1 MNASNRQNLITKVF
15 KVLKRHYQPV
25 KPPGERTVLEH
36 LLYACC
42 LENSSFEAA
51 DEAFA
56 RLQQSYFDWNEV
68 RVTTVTEL
76 AETLACLADPS
87 AAATRLKR
95 CLQSVFETHY
105 AFDLEALK
113 KQNLGHSVKDIE
125 SIIGTTPFVVAYVTQ
140 HGLGGH
146 AIPCSQGLLDAFEI
160 LEIISAAEAAKRR
173 VPGLER
179 AVAKAKGPEMASLV
193 HQLGVD
199 YFAAPFDSKV
209 RDLLAE
215 IDPKSRDRV
224 PARATKASGALT
236 ASATTE
242 KEAASEESAR
252 RKPAGEQDATAPQ
265 SVASASKAKPA
276 SALRKKKSSG
286 DKGADDQAQPATSA
300 TGHAAPSTSSES
312 ETKKSSSKQLSR
324 KKPR

>member
-1 MNASNRQNLITKVF
+1 MTASNRQTLITKVF

-25 KPPGERTVLEH
+25 KPPVERSVLEH

-42 LENSSFEAA
+42 LENSPFEAA

-56 RLQQSYFDWNEV
+56 RLQQNYFDWNEV

-113 KQNLGHSVKDIE
+113 KQKLGKSSEDIE
-125 SIIGTTPFVVAYVTQ
+125 RINGTTPFVVAYVTQ
-140 HGLGGH
+140 HALGGH
-146 AIPCSQGLLDAFEI
+146 AIPSSQGLLDAFEI
-160 LEIISAAEAAKRR
+160 LEIISPAEAAKRR
-173 VPGLER
+173 IPGLER

-199 YFAAPFDSKV
+199 FFAAPFDAKV
-209 RDLLAE
+209 RDVLAE

-224 PARATKASGALT
+224 PARMAKATE
-236 ASATTE
+236 ASAAS
-242 KEAASEESAR
+242 AA
-252 RKPAGEQDATAPQ
+252 AGEQDGAKEPAEPKSGAEQDDSASLPATT
-265 SVASASKAKPA
+265 ASKAKPA
-276 SALRKKKSSG
+276 TASRKKKG
-286 DKGADDQAQPATSA
+286 AAEKGAVGEAPSATSD
-300 TGHAAPSTSSES
+300 TEQEAASMSPEG

>member
-15 KVLKRHYQPV
+15 KVLKRHYEPV
-25 KPPGERTVLEH
+25 KPPVERTVLEH

-42 LENSSFEAA
+42 LENSPFEAA

-105 AFDLEALK
+105 AFDLETLK
-113 KQNLGHSVKDIE
+113 KQNLGNSVKDIE
-125 SIIGTTPFVVAYVTQ
+125 SIIGTTPFIVAYVTQ

-224 PARATKASGALT
+224 PARTTKASEGST
-236 ASATTE
+236 TTE
-242 KEAASEESAR
+242 KEAASAESAG
-252 RKPAGEQDATAPQ
+252 RKPAAEQDATAPQ
-265 SVASASKAKPA
+265 SASKAKS
-276 SALRKKKSSG
+276 SAAIRKKKSSA
-286 DKGADDQAQPATSA
+286 DKGADDEAQPATSA
-300 TGHAAPSTSSES
+300 TSHDAQSTSSES
-312 ETKKSSSKQLSR
+312 ETKKSGSKQLSR

>member
-15 KVLKRHYQPV
+15 KVLKRHYEPV
-25 KPPGERTVLEH
+25 KPPVERTVLEH

-42 LENSSFEAA
+42 LENSPFEAA

-105 AFDLEALK
+105 AFDLETLK
-113 KQNLGHSVKDIE
+113 KQNLGNSVKDIE

-140 HGLGGH
+140 HGLSGH
-146 AIPCSQGLLDAFEI
+146 AIPCAQGLLDAFEI

-193 HQLGVD
+193 HQLGAD

-224 PARATKASGALT
+224 PARTTKASE
-236 ASATTE
+236 ASTTTE
-242 KEAASEESAR
+242 KEASSAESAG
-252 RKPAGEQDATAPQ
+252 RKTAAEQDATAPQ
-265 SVASASKAKPA
+265 SSAAASKAKSA
-276 SALRKKKSSG
+276 SALRKKKSSA

-300 TGHAAPSTSSES
+300 TGHDAQSTSSES

>member
-1 MNASNRQNLITKVF
+1 MNASNRQTLITKVF

-25 KPPGERTVLEH
+25 KPPVERTVLEH
-36 LLYACC
+36 LLYGCC
-42 LENSSFEAA
+42 LENSPFEAA

-76 AETLACLADPS
+76 AETLACLADPA

-105 AFDLEALK
+105 AFDLETLK
-113 KQNLGHSVKDIE
+113 KQNLGKSVKDIE
-125 SIIGTTPFVVAYVTQ
+125 SISGTTPFVVAYVTQ
-140 HGLGGH
+140 HGLAGH
-146 AIPCSQGLLDAFEI
+146 AIPCSQGLLDAFEV
-160 LEIISAAEAAKRR
+160 LEIISTAEAAKRR

-193 HQLGVD
+193 HQLGAD
-199 YFAAPFDSKV
+199 YFAAPFASKV

-224 PARATKASGALT
+224 PARTTKAPEAST

-242 KEAASEESAR
+242 KEASSEESAE
-252 RKPAGEQDATAPQ
+252 RKPAAEQDATAPQ
-265 SVASASKAKPA
+265 ASATASKAKPTP
-276 SALRKKKSSG
+276 SLRKKKIGPGQRGRRRGQTG
-286 DKGADDQAQPATSA
+286 DLRHRS
-300 TGHAAPSTSSES
+300 
-312 ETKKSSSKQLSR
+312 
-324 KKPR
+324 

>member
-1 MNASNRQNLITKVF
+1 MSASNRQNLITKVF
-15 KVLKRHYQPV
+15 KVLKRHYEPV
-25 KPPGERTVLEH
+25 KPPVERTVLEH

-42 LENSSFEAA
+42 LENSPFEAA

-105 AFDLEALK
+105 AFDLETLK
-113 KQNLGHSVKDIE
+113 KQNLGNSVKDIE

-146 AIPCSQGLLDAFEI
+146 AIPCSQGLLDAFEV

-193 HQLGVD
+193 HQLGVA

-224 PARATKASGALT
+224 PARTTKASEAST
-236 ASATTE
+236 ATEEASSA
-242 KEAASEESAR
+242 ESAE
-252 RKPAGEQDATAPQ
+252 RKPAAEQDATAPQ
-265 SVASASKAKPA
+265 SSAAASKAKSA
-276 SALRKKKSSG
+276 SATRKKKSSG
-286 DKGADDQAQPATSA
+286 DKETDDQTQPATSA
-300 TGHAAPSTSSES
+300 TGHDAQSTSSES